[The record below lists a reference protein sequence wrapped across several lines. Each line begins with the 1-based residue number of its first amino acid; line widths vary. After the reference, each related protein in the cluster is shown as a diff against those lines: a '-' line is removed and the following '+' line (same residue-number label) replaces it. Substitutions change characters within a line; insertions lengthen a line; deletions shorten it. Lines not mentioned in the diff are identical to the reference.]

1 MKTLLLSLLLSST
14 FFLSEAKHHREKN
27 QSTET
32 TTVSTPTSTESIVT
46 TAPLAKPGSGP
57 GKARTIR
64 TGLIMMGSGFVGSI
78 TGVALMG
85 HGYSNEN
92 DVTFVAGFGLL
103 TGGLLSGISGAVVT
117 VVGLAL
123 PRD

>member
-1 MKTLLLSLLLSST
+1 MKPLLLSLLLTST

-27 QSTET
+27 QSSET
-32 TTVSTPTSTESIVT
+32 TTVSTPTSTTSIAP

-64 TGLIMMGSGFVGSI
+64 TGLIMMGSGFVGTISG
-78 TGVALMG
+78 GVLMG
-85 HGYSNEN
+85 SGYSNEN
-92 DVTFVAGFGLL
+92 SGVFVAGFGLFA
-103 TGGLLSGISGAVVT
+103 GGLLSGISGTVVT
-117 VVGLAL
+117 IVGLAM

>member
-1 MKTLLLSLLLSST
+1 MKTLLLSLLLTST
-14 FFLSEAKHHREKN
+14 FFLSEAKNHREKN

-32 TTVSTPTSTESIVT
+32 TTVSTPSNTTSIAP
-46 TAPLAKPGSGP
+46 TAPIAKPGNGS
-57 GKARTIR
+57 GKARTTR
-64 TGLIMMGSGFVGSI
+64 TGLIMMGSGLVGTI
-78 TGVALMG
+78 TGGALMG

-92 DVTFVAGFGLL
+92 DATLVAGFGLL

-117 VVGLAL
+117 IVGLAL